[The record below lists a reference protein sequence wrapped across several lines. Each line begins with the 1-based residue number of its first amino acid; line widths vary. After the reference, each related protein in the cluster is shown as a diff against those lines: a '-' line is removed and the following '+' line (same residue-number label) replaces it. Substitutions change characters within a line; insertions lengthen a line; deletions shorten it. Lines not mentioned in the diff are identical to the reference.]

1 VPSNF
6 AGAVVPVLPNDMGMA
21 VPNADATVVPL
32 GAVTFDCG
40 GVVVGAPPNENDIG
54 AAALNAGGG
63 ATVVPL
69 DAVLFGCDDV
79 VVGAPPNE
87 NDIGATVLNADGGAT
102 VVPEPKIKIM
112 MNKECYAYLL
122 VNK

>member
-54 AAALNAGGG
+54 A
-63 ATVVPL
+63 
-69 DAVLFGCDDV
+69 
-79 VVGAPPNE
+79 
-87 NDIGATVLNADGGAT
+87 TVLNADGGAT